1 MTTLLED
8 QLVALAGRLDV
19 ADERLVDDVLARLD
33 EAADTLPFPSR
44 RRRTLAVAGL
54 IAAATL
60 AAVFILPSPRRTVA
74 HWFGIGSVRIDGP
87 SITIPPP
94 TSPAATPTPVT
105 PTQVTPTPTPVTPT
119 PVTPTPAS
127 FPPTLDLGAPTSA
140 ADATARTGL
149 PTPLPPTLGPP
160 AGIYVVTPPE
170 SGQIVVIYAPS
181 ATLPASPVAGVGA
194 LVSTFPGEIEAGL
207 FGKVGSAGTTVDA
220 FAFTTDSGTTVDAI
234 WLAGEPHR
242 YVFIDATNQPVFDTL
257 RLATSTLL
265 WQVGDVTY
273 RLEADISREAAVAIA
288 QSIMPG

>member
-19 ADERLVDDVLARLD
+19 ADEGLVDDVIARLD
-33 EAADTLPFPSR
+33 EPAVALPFPSR
-44 RRRTLAVAGL
+44 RRRTLAIVGL
-54 IAAATL
+54 IAAAAL

-94 TSPAATPTPVT
+94 TSPAATPA
-105 PTQVTPTPTPVTPT
+105 PVTPT
-119 PVTPTPAS
+119 PIS

-220 FAFTTDSGTTVDAI
+220 FAFTTDAGTTVDAI